1 MVEQLVGYNIIL
13 ILFLTALISLLLGMS
28 LSTIANYIA
37 VSSLVA
43 PVILLLAAKNG
54 FLIPV
59 IAVHLFVFYFGILAE
74 DTLLV

>member
-43 PVILLLAAKNG
+43 PVILLLAAKMD
-54 FLIPV
+54 F
-59 IAVHLFVFYFGILAE
+59 
-74 DTLLV
+74 